1 MVVSLT
7 ENTRSAAEL
16 AIRVTPQLSRW
27 IQLQMTNDEEHDLSM
42 RQLSALQFIDG
53 TETTLGDV
61 ARNLNVTPAVVTG
74 LIDRL
79 ERRGYVR
86 RVASV
91 FDRRRVYI
99 ELTTAGEDVRD
110 HAEDQLAKRLE
121 EMLAK
126 LSDEEVAALVR
137 GACVHQRH
145 VRVERR
151 LHGHGLAGERI
162 DHLARRLGVGQLGH
176 VRVRRGDERQPH
188 GRGPQPLDDAVPIM
202 LAPGDGALL
211 DGPLEAGHGAH
222 AALQVQR
229 AEGQLHSR
237 QTPTG
242 HEELGGQ
249 RASSINIRCAAAG
262 FPTGKTFDTWDEIV
276 SSIPTPDTTLT
287 GRPRVA

>member
-7 ENTRSAAEL
+7 ESTRSTADL

-27 IQLQMTNDEEHDLSM
+27 IQLQMTDDEEHDLSM

-91 FDRRRVYI
+91 YDRRRVYI

-121 EMLAK
+121 SMVTNI
-126 LSDEEVAALVR
+126 SYDEV
-137 GACVHQRH
+137 C
-145 VRVERR
+145 
-151 LHGHGLAGERI
+151 
-162 DHLARRLGVGQLGH
+162 
-176 VRVRRGDERQPH
+176 
-188 GRGPQPLDDAVPIM
+188 
-202 LAPGDGALL
+202 
-211 DGPLEAGHGAH
+211 
-222 AALQVQR
+222 
-229 AEGQLHSR
+229 
-237 QTPTG
+237 
-242 HEELGGQ
+242 
-249 RASSINIRCAAAG
+249 
-262 FPTGKTFDTWDEIV
+262 
-276 SSIPTPDTTLT
+276 
-287 GRPRVA
+287 

>member
-7 ENTRSAAEL
+7 ENTRSAADL

-91 FDRRRVYI
+91 FDRRRAYI

-110 HAEDQLAKRLE
+110 HAEDQLAKRLDD
-121 EMLAK
+121 LLSK
-126 LSDEEVAALVR
+126 LSDDEVTALED
-137 GACVHQRH
+137 GL
-145 VRVERR
+145 RVMEKVMASVEPRR
-151 LHGHGLAGERI
+151 NK
-162 DHLARRLGVGQLGH
+162 
-176 VRVRRGDERQPH
+176 
-188 GRGPQPLDDAVPIM
+188 
-202 LAPGDGALL
+202 PGIKSEFG
-211 DGPLEAGHGAH
+211 
-222 AALQVQR
+222 
-229 AEGQLHSR
+229 S
-237 QTPTG
+237 
-242 HEELGGQ
+242 
-249 RASSINIRCAAAG
+249 
-262 FPTGKTFDTWDEIV
+262 
-276 SSIPTPDTTLT
+276 
-287 GRPRVA
+287 

>member
-110 HAEDQLAKRLE
+110 HAEDQLAKRLDD
-121 EMLAK
+121 LLSK
-126 LSDEEVAALVR
+126 LSDDEVTALED
-137 GACVHQRH
+137 GL
-145 VRVERR
+145 RVMEKVMASVEPRR
-151 LHGHGLAGERI
+151 NK
-162 DHLARRLGVGQLGH
+162 
-176 VRVRRGDERQPH
+176 
-188 GRGPQPLDDAVPIM
+188 
-202 LAPGDGALL
+202 PGIKSEFG
-211 DGPLEAGHGAH
+211 
-222 AALQVQR
+222 
-229 AEGQLHSR
+229 S
-237 QTPTG
+237 
-242 HEELGGQ
+242 
-249 RASSINIRCAAAG
+249 
-262 FPTGKTFDTWDEIV
+262 
-276 SSIPTPDTTLT
+276 
-287 GRPRVA
+287 

>member
-7 ENTRSAAEL
+7 ENTRSAADL

-121 EMLAK
+121 DLLSK
-126 LSDEEVAALVR
+126 LSDDEVAALEE
-137 GACVHQRH
+137 GL
-145 VRVERR
+145 RVMEKVMASVEPRR
-151 LHGHGLAGERI
+151 NK
-162 DHLARRLGVGQLGH
+162 
-176 VRVRRGDERQPH
+176 
-188 GRGPQPLDDAVPIM
+188 
-202 LAPGDGALL
+202 PGIKPEFG
-211 DGPLEAGHGAH
+211 
-222 AALQVQR
+222 
-229 AEGQLHSR
+229 S
-237 QTPTG
+237 
-242 HEELGGQ
+242 
-249 RASSINIRCAAAG
+249 
-262 FPTGKTFDTWDEIV
+262 
-276 SSIPTPDTTLT
+276 
-287 GRPRVA
+287 

>member
-1 MVVSLT
+1 MVVSIT

-126 LSDEEVAALVR
+126 LSDDEVAALEE
-137 GACVHQRH
+137 GL
-145 VRVERR
+145 RVMEKVMASVEPRR
-151 LHGHGLAGERI
+151 SK
-162 DHLARRLGVGQLGH
+162 
-176 VRVRRGDERQPH
+176 P
-188 GRGPQPLDDAVPIM
+188 
-202 LAPGDGALL
+202 ALKSEF
-211 DGPLEAGHGAH
+211 G
-222 AALQVQR
+222 
-229 AEGQLHSR
+229 S
-237 QTPTG
+237 
-242 HEELGGQ
+242 
-249 RASSINIRCAAAG
+249 
-262 FPTGKTFDTWDEIV
+262 
-276 SSIPTPDTTLT
+276 
-287 GRPRVA
+287 

>member
-1 MVVSLT
+1 MVVSIT

-110 HAEDQLAKRLE
+110 HAEDQLAKRFDDL
-121 EMLAK
+121 LAK
-126 LSDEEVAALVR
+126 LSDEEIASLEE
-137 GACVHQRH
+137 GL
-145 VRVERR
+145 RVMEKVMASVEPRR
-151 LHGHGLAGERI
+151 SKPVI
-162 DHLARRLGVGQLGH
+162 K
-176 VRVRRGDERQPH
+176 
-188 GRGPQPLDDAVPIM
+188 
-202 LAPGDGALL
+202 PGYG
-211 DGPLEAGHGAH
+211 
-222 AALQVQR
+222 
-229 AEGQLHSR
+229 
-237 QTPTG
+237 
-242 HEELGGQ
+242 
-249 RASSINIRCAAAG
+249 
-262 FPTGKTFDTWDEIV
+262 W
-276 SSIPTPDTTLT
+276 
-287 GRPRVA
+287 

>member
-7 ENTRSAAEL
+7 ESTRSTADL

-27 IQLQMTNDEEHDLSM
+27 IQLQMTDDEEHDLSM

-91 FDRRRVYI
+91 YDRRRVYI

-121 EMLAK
+121 SL
-126 LSDEEVAALVR
+126 LTNLSSDEV
-137 GACVHQRH
+137 C
-145 VRVERR
+145 
-151 LHGHGLAGERI
+151 
-162 DHLARRLGVGQLGH
+162 
-176 VRVRRGDERQPH
+176 
-188 GRGPQPLDDAVPIM
+188 
-202 LAPGDGALL
+202 
-211 DGPLEAGHGAH
+211 
-222 AALQVQR
+222 ALQRGLQVMEKVIAAVEPRR
-229 AEGQLHSR
+229 AKPSAIKPEFGS
-237 QTPTG
+237 
-242 HEELGGQ
+242 
-249 RASSINIRCAAAG
+249 
-262 FPTGKTFDTWDEIV
+262 
-276 SSIPTPDTTLT
+276 
-287 GRPRVA
+287 